1 VSEAPTARLR
11 VAIVIT
17 RLDLGGAQE
26 VALET
31 AAGLDPARFDVTLY
45 AGAGGD
51 LDEEAR
57 RRLGSRFETLP
68 QLVHPI
74 RPHKDLLA
82 LLWLAWRFWRDGVR
96 VVHTHSSKAG
106 LLGRLAAWIARVPR
120 VVHTVHGWSFN
131 DFQSGLTFKAFVLL
145 ERALA
150 PLTDVLAVVATS
162 LRDKGLLQGIGQAHQ
177 YALLRA
183 GVDLPAWRKT
193 PRSRRALQ
201 ALVPKLKPKVVGV
214 IANLKPQKAPLDFV
228 RVAAAVCER
237 RKDVDFIY
245 VGDGPLRAEAQALAE
260 ELSVAKR
267 VHLLGWQR
275 DPRQL
280 AAGFDV
286 FLLPSLFEGL
296 PCVYPQALSLGLPV
310 VGTQVDGAAEIVRE
324 GVNGYLCQPRDI
336 GALAER
342 VEALLE
348 DSGLRKRMSVAAKR
362 SAGPEF
368 SYGDMVARTAALYE
382 GRT

>member
-1 VSEAPTARLR
+1 VTEAPTARIR

-31 AAGLDPARFDVTLY
+31 AAGLDPARFEATVF

-51 LDEEAR
+51 LDAEAV
-57 RRLGSRFETLP
+57 RRLGSRFVP
-68 QLVHPI
+68 VPHLVHPI

-82 LLWLAWRFWRDGVR
+82 TLWLAWRFRRDGVR

-106 LLGRLAAWIARVPR
+106 LLGRVAAFLARVPR

-131 DFQSGLTFKAFVLL
+131 DFQGSLAFQAFVLI
-145 ERALA
+145 EKALA

-162 LRDKGLLQGIGQAHQ
+162 LRDKGLLQGIGQPHQ

-183 GVDLPAWRKT
+183 GVDLGAWRRT
-193 PRSRRALQ
+193 PRSRKALQ
-201 ALVPKLKPKVVGV
+201 ALVPGLKPKVVGV
-214 IANLKPQKAPLDFV
+214 IANMKHQKAPLDFV
-228 RVAAAVCER
+228 RIAARVCR
-237 RKDVDFIY
+237 DHKDVDFVY
-245 VGDGPLRAEAQALAE
+245 VGDGPLRSQAQALAA
-260 ELSVAKR
+260 ELGAAKR

-275 DPRQL
+275 DPRAL

-310 VGTQVDGAAEIVRE
+310 VGTQVDGAAEVIRE
-324 GVNGYLCQPRDI
+324 GVNGYLCQPRD
-336 GALAER
+336 
-342 VEALLE
+342 VEALADRVGELLK
-348 DSGLRKRMSVAAKR
+348 DAGLRQAMGAAAKR
-362 SAGPEF
+362 GVGPEF
-368 SYGDMVARTAALYE
+368 SYADMVQRSAALYE
-382 GRT
+382 GRP

>member
-1 VSEAPTARLR
+1 M
-11 VAIVIT
+11 
-17 RLDLGGAQE
+17 
-26 VALET
+26 
-31 AAGLDPARFDVTLY
+31 
-45 AGAGGD
+45 
-51 LDEEAR
+51 
-57 RRLGSRFETLP
+57 
-68 QLVHPI
+68 
-74 RPHKDLLA
+74 
-82 LLWLAWRFWRDGVR
+82 
-96 VVHTHSSKAG
+96 
-106 LLGRLAAWIARVPR
+106 
-120 VVHTVHGWSFN
+120 
-131 DFQSGLTFKAFVLL
+131 L

-183 GVDLPAWRKT
+183 GVDLAAWRKT
-193 PRSRRALQ
+193 PRSRRALLAQ
-201 ALVPKLKPKVVGV
+201 IPKLKPKVVGV
-214 IANLKPQKAPLDFV
+214 IANMKAQKAPLDLV

-237 RKDVDFIY
+237 RKDVDFVY

-260 ELSVAKR
+260 ALGVAKR

-275 DPRQL
+275 EPRQL

-310 VGTQVDGAAEIVRE
+310 VGTQVDGAGEIVRE
-324 GVNGYLCQPRDI
+324 GVNGYLCQPHDVE
-336 GALAER
+336 AMAER

-348 DSGLRKRMSVAAKR
+348 DNSLRKKLSAAAKR
-362 SAGPEF
+362 SVGAEF
-368 SYGDMVARTAALYE
+368 SYADMVARTAALYE

>member
-1 VSEAPTARLR
+1 MSEAPTGRTR

-31 AAGLDPARFDVTLY
+31 AAGLDPARFEVTLY

-51 LDEEAR
+51 LEDEAR
-57 RRLGSRFETLP
+57 RRLGSGFVP
-68 QLVHPI
+68 VPHLVHPI

-106 LLGRLAAWIARVPR
+106 LLGRLAASIARVPR
-120 VVHTVHGWSFN
+120 VLHTVHGWSFN
-131 DFQSGLTFKAFVLL
+131 DFQSGLMFKAFVML

-193 PRSRRALQ
+193 PRSRRALL
-201 ALVPKLKPKVVGV
+201 ALIPKLKPKVVGV
-214 IANLKPQKAPLDFV
+214 IANMKAQKAPLDFV
-228 RVAAAVCER
+228 RVAAAVCET
-237 RKDVDFIY
+237 RKDVDFVY
-245 VGDGPLRAEAQALAE
+245 VGDGPLRAEAQALAAQ
-260 ELSVAKR
+260 LGVAKR

-275 DPRQL
+275 EPRQL
-280 AAGFDV
+280 AAGFNV

-336 GALAER
+336 EAMAER

-348 DSGLRKRMSVAAKR
+348 DKALRKKLSAAAKR
-362 SAGPEF
+362 SVGAEF